1 MRSLICMQYAGMDR
15 GPLRALSLILALG
28 LAACVMWQPARFAA
42 RTSDIAIWQSALL
55 IWAVCAGVV
64 HGSGL
69 RLQRQRWP
77 PACCIS
83 AGKPGNGGAP
93 APVSPVSA
101 GRRREVMSASGQEI
115 S

>member
-1 MRSLICMQYAGMDR
+1 MRSLIRMQYAGMDR

-69 RLQRQRWP
+69 RLQRQRWQLLLAP
-77 PACCIS
+77 LPALIVLA
-83 AGKPGNGGAP
+83 AGLLHIGW
-93 APVSPVSA
+93 
-101 GRRREVMSASGQEI
+101 
-115 S
+115 

>member
-1 MRSLICMQYAGMDR
+1 MRSLIRMQYAGMDR

-42 RTSDIAIWQSALL
+42 RTSDITIWQSALL

-69 RLQRQRWP
+69 RLQRQRQRWQLLLAP
-77 PACCIS
+77 LPALIVLAAGLLHIS
-83 AGKPGNGGAP
+83 W
-93 APVSPVSA
+93 
-101 GRRREVMSASGQEI
+101 
-115 S
+115 